1 MLTLEDV
8 TAATARRC
16 AEVRPAAG
24 QQRFVA
30 TVGRY
35 LRMCDEGDTW
45 QPLAIFEDAEVVG
58 FCMWAADDDGGRRI
72 GGLVIDAPHQGRGLG
87 GAAMEALL
95 DRLGPEAGAAGVALS
110 YHPENEAARHL
121 YASLGFHETGET
133 DGSGEVVARWVD

>member
-16 AEVRPAAG
+16 AQLRPAAG
-24 QQRFVA
+24 QERFVA

-35 LRMCDEGDTW
+35 LRMCDEGDKW
-45 QPLAIFEDAEVVG
+45 HPLAIVEDGEVVG
-58 FCMWAADDDGGRRI
+58 FCMWAVDDDGSRWI
-72 GGLVIDAPHQGRGLG
+72 GGLVIDAPHQSRGLG
-87 GAAMEALL
+87 GAAMEAML

-110 YHPENEAARHL
+110 YHPDNEAARRL

-133 DGSGEVVARWVD
+133 HSSGEVVARWFD